1 MTRLLTASDVSELL
15 HVSLSLVYTEIRQ
28 GRMSHVRIADGTIR
42 VTEAHLEAYVAA
54 REVLACS
61 PTKSQRTAKRAPRA
75 PSRFRHID
83 VSRQLGKRK

>member
-1 MTRLLTASDVSELL
+1 MMRLLTVNDASEQLTLSRSTIYSE
-15 HVSLSLVYTEIRQ
+15 VNK
-28 GRMSHVRIADGTIR
+28 GRMSHIRLADGSIR
-42 VTEAHLEAYVAA
+42 FQQAHLDAYVAA

>member
-1 MTRLLTASDVSELL
+1 MTRLLTANDVCELL

-61 PTKSQRTAKRAPRA
+61 PTKAHRTARGIRKG
-75 PSRFRHID
+75 PSQFKHID